1 MARMIEMNQEEVL
14 LIRKIRRRIAE
25 LCNDIFWGEWNAV
38 CIQFHEIEKDL
49 AYAIKEDSKEWEMLR
64 QCRQCVGKRNILRL
78 RDLLAY
84 ELDDRL
90 AERLFLLPEWERTS
104 LANNAKVENEE
115 TLRAYHPNI
124 YDELYSESENQIDC
138 HYEGTD
144 NVTLTAWENGRSFR
158 LFSNTNPWRESI
170 DIVNYLARENKNP
183 QEICVLG
190 FGGGYTVGELIRR
203 FPRSKI
209 KVFLP
214 NIDIFK
220 MVIEHILVNDILQ
233 NKNLEIYPDSMC
245 LYFLLTVKESAAKND
260 IFNFYI
266 DRRELRACVCNTI
279 MQENLIRECRKE
291 QFRYRTAR
299 VTQQELVGG
308 KIERYIMDIVDNR

>member
-1 MARMIEMNQEEVL
+1 MNQEEVL

-25 LCNDIFWGEWNAV
+25 LCNDIFWGEWDAV

-49 AYAIKEDSKEWEMLR
+49 TYVIKEDSKEWEILR
-64 QCRQCVGKRNILRL
+64 QCQQCMDKRNILRL

-84 ELDDRL
+84 ELDEGL
-90 AERLFLLPEWERTS
+90 AERLFLLSEQERVS
-104 LANNAKVENEE
+104 LAYYAKMENEKI
-115 TLRAYHPNI
+115 LRICHHNI
-124 YDELYSESENQIDC
+124 YDKLHSDSRGRIGCQYV
-138 HYEGTD
+138 GAD

-170 DIVNYLARENKNP
+170 DFVNCLARENKNP
-183 QEICVLG
+183 QEIYVLG

-203 FPRSKI
+203 FPRTKI

-220 MVIEHILVNDILQ
+220 MVIEHILVNDIMQ

-245 LYFLLTVKESAAKND
+245 LYFLLTVKEIATPND
-260 IFNFYI
+260 NFDFYI

-279 MQENLIRECRKE
+279 MLENLNWVFRK
-291 QFRYRTAR
+291 QFRYGTAQ
-299 VTQQELVGG
+299 VIQKELVGE
-308 KIERYIMDIVDNR
+308 KIERYIMDIVESK